1 MANNS
6 TTFNSFLNL
15 LLARRSRTDSNKK
28 LTKTEIYDNCK
39 FDLWFCAKGRS
50 FSGTEFQSLDL
61 QLDTLFPSNKAE
73 DEGIIPPKDNSLY
86 PPNIMYLRNLG
97 NLDIQTVFSEDG
109 LPSEETYQHLLDIP
123 ASAYIFSKNQYPIE
137 SKVNQ
142 DYNYKAIDFYVA
154 DTSELPNAQYDV
166 QTVLNNDVDIM
177 PFPYRRWPNVK
188 KTLSPYNK
196 YSLASAFD
204 MGYIKNEKEKKYWE
218 RNNKYFLTDYGFS
231 SGYEQ
236 AEYYKYNVPEETVI
250 DDQTNFYSDTLSFD
264 LPSVNTIGG
273 ALLVTW
279 YDGERRNIYYN
290 NGDFTTAATKD
301 SGKPNQLVYEN
312 MPVST
317 GESIPCFYM
326 ELPKNY
332 NLKAVNLNIEWSEN
346 GIVSLN

>member
-15 LLARRSRTDSNKK
+15 LLTPRQSNGKNAYK
-28 LTKTEIYDNCK
+28 LTKEEIYDNCK
-39 FDLWFCAKGRS
+39 FDLWFCTKGRS
-50 FSGTEFQSLDL
+50 FSGAEYQRLDL
-61 QLDTLFPSNKAE
+61 KLGAVFPAMGNA
-73 DEGIIPPKDNSLY
+73 LY

-166 QTVLNNDVDIM
+166 QAVLNNG
-177 PFPYRRWPNVK
+177 WPNVK

-204 MGYIKNEKEKKYWE
+204 MGYIKDEKEKKYWE
-218 RNNKYFLTDYGFS
+218 RNSKYFLADYGFS

-236 AEYYKYNVPEETVI
+236 TEYYKYNVLEETVI

-290 NGDFTTAATKD
+290 NGDFTSAATKD
-301 SGKPNQLVYEN
+301 SGKPNQQVYEN

-317 GESIPCFYM
+317 GNSIPCFYM
-326 ELPKNY
+326 ELPMNY

-346 GIVSLN
+346 GIVSLK